1 MHPSGAIPAYFSEE
15 LNHRR
20 NRKQKVPRVNDIG
33 WFFQVINKGVTFIT
47 LKVFI
52 LKNILKYSC

>member
-1 MHPSGAIPAYFSEE
+1 MI
-15 LNHRR
+15 L
-20 NRKQKVPRVNDIG
+20 DD
-33 WFFQVINKGVTFIT
+33 FQVINKGVTFIT